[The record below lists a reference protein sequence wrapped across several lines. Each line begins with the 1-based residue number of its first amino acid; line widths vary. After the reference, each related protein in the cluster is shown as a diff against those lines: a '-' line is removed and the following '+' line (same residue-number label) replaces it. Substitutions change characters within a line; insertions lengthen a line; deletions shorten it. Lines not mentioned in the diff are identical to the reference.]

1 MYASVRKYRVEAER
15 MEELMSRIDA
25 EFAPRLESAPGFV
38 AYQALDCGRDHT
50 GGGLLITLSTFA
62 DYETAERSHEMEKE
76 FVRDE
81 LAEFKVEAVEAETGE
96 VKVSRASSPMLEPAH
111 A

>member
-15 MEELMSRIDA
+15 MDELMSRIDA
-25 EFAPRLESAPGFV
+25 GFAARIEAAPGFV

-50 GGGLLITLSTFA
+50 GGGMLITVSTFA
-62 DYETAERSHEMEKE
+62 DYEAAERSSEMAKA

-81 LAEFKVEAVEAETGE
+81 LAEFRVEAIEAETGE
-96 VKVSRASSPMLEPAH
+96 VKVSRASAPTLEPSH
-111 A
+111 S

>member
-15 MEELMSRIDA
+15 MDELMSRIDGG
-25 EFAPRLESAPGFV
+25 FAARIESAPGFV
-38 AYQALDCGRDHT
+38 AYQVLDCGRDHT
-50 GGGLLITLSTFA
+50 GGGMLITISTFS
-62 DYETAERSHEMEKE
+62 DYDAAERSSEMAKE
-76 FVRDE
+76 FVRNE
-81 LAEFKVEAVEAETGE
+81 LADFKVEAVEAETGE

>member
-1 MYASVRKYRVEAER
+1 MYASVRKYRVDAER
-15 MEELMSRIDA
+15 VGELMRRVDA
-25 EFAPRLESAPGFV
+25 DFAPRIESAPGFV

-50 GGGLLITLSTFA
+50 GGGLLITISTFA
-62 DYETAERSHEMEKE
+62 DYESAEASHEMAKG

-81 LAEFKVEAVEAETGE
+81 LSEFTIEPVEAETGE

-111 A
+111 S

>member
-15 MEELMSRIDA
+15 MDELMSRVDA
-25 EFAPRLESAPGFV
+25 GFAPRIESAPGFV

-50 GGGLLITLSTFA
+50 GGGLLITISTFT
-62 DYETAERSHEMEKE
+62 DYEAAQRSAEAAKE

-81 LAEFKVEAVEAETGE
+81 LADFSIDSIEAETGE
-96 VKVSRASSPMLEPAH
+96 VKVRRASSSTLEPAPG
-111 A
+111 

>member
-15 MEELMSRIDA
+15 MDELMSRIDA
-25 EFAPRLESAPGFV
+25 GFAQQIESAPGFV

-50 GGGLLITLSTFA
+50 GGGLLITISTFA
-62 DYETAERSHEMEKE
+62 DYEAAQRSADAAKE

-81 LAEFKVEAVEAETGE
+81 LAGFGIEPIEAETGE
-96 VKVSRASSPMLEPAH
+96 VKVRRSSSPMLDA
-111 A
+111 ANA

>member
-1 MYASVRKYRVEAER
+1 MYASVRKYRVEAEQ
-15 MEELMSRIDA
+15 MDELMSRIDSG
-25 EFAPRLESAPGFV
+25 FASRIESSPGFV

-50 GGGLLITLSTFA
+50 GGGLLITISTFA
-62 DYETAERSHEMEKE
+62 DYEAAERSAEIAKE

-81 LAEFKVEAVEAETGE
+81 LADFKIEPIEAATGE
-96 VKVSRASSPMLEPAH
+96 VKVGRASSSTLDPSH

>member
-15 MEELMSRIDA
+15 MDELMSRIDA
-25 EFAPRLESAPGFV
+25 EFAPRLEAAPGFV

-62 DYETAERSHEMEKE
+62 DYETAESSHRMAKE
-76 FVRDE
+76 YVRDE
-81 LAEFKVEAVEAETGE
+81 LSDFKIEAVEAETGE
-96 VKVSRASSPMLEPAH
+96 VKVGRASSPMLEPAH

>member
-15 MEELMSRIDA
+15 MDELMSRVDA
-25 EFAPRLESAPGFV
+25 GFAPRIESAPGFV

-50 GGGLLITLSTFA
+50 GGGLLVTISTFA
-62 DYETAERSHEMEKE
+62 DYEAAVSSSEMAKE
-76 FVRDE
+76 FIRDE
-81 LAEFKVEAVEAETGE
+81 LPGFNIEAVEAETGE
-96 VKVSRASSPMLEPAH
+96 VKVSRASSSMLGAH

>member
-1 MYASVRKYRVEAER
+1 MHASVRKYRVDAER
-15 MEELMSRIDA
+15 MDELMSRIDA
-25 EFAPRLESAPGFV
+25 EFAPRIESASGFV

-50 GGGLLITLSTFA
+50 GGGMLITVSTFA
-62 DYETAERSHEMEKE
+62 DYEAAEQSHEMAKA

-81 LAEFKVEAVEAETGE
+81 LSEFRIEPVEAETGE
-96 VKVSRASSPMLEPAH
+96 VKVSRASSPMLDPAH

>member
-15 MEELMSRIDA
+15 MDELMSRIDA
-25 EFAPRLESAPGFV
+25 EFAPRLETAPGFV

-62 DYETAERSHEMEKE
+62 DYETAERSHEMAKE

>member
-15 MEELMSRIDA
+15 MDELMGQIDRG
-25 EFAPRLESAPGFV
+25 FAPKIESADGFV

-50 GGGLLITLSTFA
+50 GGGLLITISTFT
-62 DYETAERSHEMEKE
+62 DYDAAERSSGMARE
-76 FVRDE
+76 FVREE
-81 LAEFKVEAVEAETGE
+81 LSDFRVEAVEAETGE
-96 VKVSRASSPMLEPAH
+96 VKVRRASSPAADSAH